1 MEKTNWY
8 AIRTQN
14 NKERKVLERLKNE
27 VERSDNR
34 SIINQYLIPTEK
46 VYTIRNGKKYL
57 REKILY
63 PGYLFIETFALG
75 EINTLLKG
83 IDGAAGF
90 VRTRTGDINPL
101 KEYEVKKMVEEQYK
115 NDNAEPSDLKFSIGD
130 SVKVIDGPFSTFKG
144 KVSSIDKEKNKMKVE
159 VLVFSRPTMVELDYL
174 QVERDI

>member
-1 MEKTNWY
+1 MEKANWY

-14 NKERKVLERLKNE
+14 NKEKKVLERLKRE
-27 VERSDNR
+27 LDRDNK
-34 SIINQYLIPTEK
+34 SIITQYLIPTERTYS
-46 VYTIRNGKKYL
+46 VRNGKKYS

-75 EINTLLKG
+75 EVNTILKG

-101 KEYEVKKMVEEQYK
+101 KELEVKKMLDEQQRI
-115 NDNAEPSDLKFSIGD
+115 DNTEPSNSEFSVGET
-130 SVKVIDGPFSTFKG
+130 VKVIDGPFTTFKG
-144 KVSSIDKEKNKMKVE
+144 KVSSIDREKNKIKVE

-174 QVERDI
+174 QIERDL